1 MAGAG
6 GDAEGG
12 QDKTEEA
19 TPRRIEKAREEGQIV
34 MSREVVSFLALGAA
48 LIGMVFGLPPLGH
61 ELMRGMR
68 GVLENGHQLQVGLV
82 ATEMMRLGLLAVL
95 EPHFSCMHDSG
106 LVSLYEGGD
115 DVADVHG
122 VIFGVVSVLL
132 LSVFLGSSLGGQVV
146 VFLS

>member
-1 MAGAG
+1 MVWTGRPG
-6 GDAEGG
+6 LVDARVLTVG
-12 QDKTEEA
+12 EE
-19 TPRRIEKAREEGQIV
+19 
-34 MSREVVSFLALGAA
+34 F
-48 LIGMVFGLPPLGH
+48 
-61 ELMRGMR
+61 
-68 GVLENGHQLQVGLV
+68 GVLDLV
-82 ATEMMRLGLLAVL
+82 KLAVLGLLAVL